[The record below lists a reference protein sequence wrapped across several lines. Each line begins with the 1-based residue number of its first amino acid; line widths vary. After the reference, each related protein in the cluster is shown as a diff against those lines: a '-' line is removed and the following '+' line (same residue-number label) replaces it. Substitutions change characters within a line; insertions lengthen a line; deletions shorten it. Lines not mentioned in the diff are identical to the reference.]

1 MKRSATSFQILF
13 ALLVLLVASC
23 SYNSGAVSNV
33 KTVPAA
39 QPEPT
44 PQNQNAEI
52 KIPLPPATG
61 FVNDFASVFDS
72 QAKARLESLLTQLR
86 DKSAVEFAVVTVD
99 TTGGQPIFD
108 YSLALAR
115 QWGIGPKDTS
125 KGGGLL
131 LMLAIKDRQWRLQVS
146 RNLEKDLPDEICKEL
161 GDQSVG
167 LYKQGKYAEGVSKYV
182 NLIIQRLE
190 KTRGFKMVK
199 SVSKPFENMAERVGF
214 EPTVAVKPLRFSR
227 PVH

>member
-13 ALLVLLVASC
+13 ALLFLLFASC
-23 SYNSGAVSNV
+23 SYNPVVSNV
-33 KTVPAA
+33 NTTSASQSEGA
-39 QPEPT
+39 S
-44 PQNQNAEI
+44 QNQNAATEI
-52 KIPLPPATG
+52 KSLPPPTG
-61 FVNDFASVFDS
+61 FVNDFAGVFDS
-72 QAKARLESLLTQLR
+72 QSKERLESLLSQLR
-86 DKSAVEFAVVTVD
+86 DKSAIEFAVVTVD

-161 GDQSVG
+161 GDQSAS
-167 LYKQGKYAEGVSKYV
+167 LYKQGKYGEGINKYV

-190 KTRGFKMVK
+190 KRRGFKL
-199 SVSKPFENMAERVGF
+199 G
-214 EPTVAVKPLRFSR
+214 
-227 PVH
+227 